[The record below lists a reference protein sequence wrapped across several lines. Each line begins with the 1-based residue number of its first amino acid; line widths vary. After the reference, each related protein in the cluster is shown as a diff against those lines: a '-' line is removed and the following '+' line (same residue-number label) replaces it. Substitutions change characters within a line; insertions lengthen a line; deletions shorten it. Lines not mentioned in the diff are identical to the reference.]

1 MYRIRKELEP
11 EKGSERR
18 FKAFL
23 LDDGIRSSL

>member
-23 LDDGIRSSL
+23 LDDGKSSL